1 MVICEVLVKKD
12 DNLKEMCRVGWE
24 QQVCPTP
31 PTPVETARLIFPG
44 QPTTNLS
51 DPRFSHMLPGFSQ
64 QLQEDW
70 GKGILR
76 YFLQQWYLEVWICF
90 IFVSKSRTEIVSELN
105 SIFHISGVAKF
116 CRLKFGRTDLS
127 DICGSTITPESYEIS
142 LPRCRWLSTH
152 PPSTQMSRLGMTSW
166 SQRRRDGSCVNK
178 MEKVC
183 SKSSKSN
190 KGVQL

>member
-1 MVICEVLVKKD
+1 MVLVILRVLKIWYAEDPYPSPAQKTNYGSCMKSVLPTDLWDYTGDLHLVKKD
-12 DNLKEMCRVGWE
+12 DNLKEMCSRGWE

-51 DPRFSHMLPGFSQ
+51 DPRFSHMLSGFSQ

-70 GKGILR
+70 GKGLLR

-116 CRLKFGRTDLS
+116 
-127 DICGSTITPESYEIS
+127 
-142 LPRCRWLSTH
+142 
-152 PPSTQMSRLGMTSW
+152 
-166 SQRRRDGSCVNK
+166 
-178 MEKVC
+178 
-183 SKSSKSN
+183 
-190 KGVQL
+190 

>member
-1 MVICEVLVKKD
+1 MLRIPTLALLKRLIMDLVWNQCCRLTCGITMVICEVLVKKD
-12 DNLKEMCRVGWE
+12 DNLKEMCRVGWD

-51 DPRFSHMLPGFSQ
+51 DPRFSHMLSGFSQ

-116 CRLKFGRTDLS
+116 
-127 DICGSTITPESYEIS
+127 
-142 LPRCRWLSTH
+142 
-152 PPSTQMSRLGMTSW
+152 
-166 SQRRRDGSCVNK
+166 
-178 MEKVC
+178 
-183 SKSSKSN
+183 
-190 KGVQL
+190 

>member
-1 MVICEVLVKKD
+1 MICWIPTLALRKRLIMDLVWNQCYQLTCGVTMVICEVLVKKD

-51 DPRFSHMLPGFSQ
+51 DPRFSHMLSAFSQ

-116 CRLKFGRTDLS
+116 
-127 DICGSTITPESYEIS
+127 
-142 LPRCRWLSTH
+142 
-152 PPSTQMSRLGMTSW
+152 
-166 SQRRRDGSCVNK
+166 
-178 MEKVC
+178 
-183 SKSSKSN
+183 
-190 KGVQL
+190 